1 MLAERVNKWIA
12 QYKAE
17 GRKEGKEE
25 GKKEGLLEGRVEGKL
40 EGKLEGMAT
49 ILKRMKEK
57 GMSVTEIATITGLPE
72 DEIQHLI

>member
-1 MLAERVNKWIA
+1 MLAERVNTWIA

-17 GRKEGKEE
+17 GREE
-25 GKKEGLLEGRVEGKL
+25 GRIQGKQDGRREGKL

>member
-17 GRKEGKEE
+17 GREE
-25 GKKEGLLEGRVEGKL
+25 GRIQGKQDGRREGKL
-40 EGKLEGMAT
+40 EGKVEGKLEGMAT